1 MKGEFTRQEIF
12 SQPDAW
18 GAALEVLAGEREAV
32 QALLHDNRYES
43 VIFTGCGSTYYLS
56 LAAAAL
62 FQGQTGVN
70 ARALPAS
77 EIWLYPRSAFRADG
91 KTLLVAV
98 SRSGET
104 TETLHAVEQF
114 KTMGG
119 GSVLTLS
126 CYPDKALASMGD
138 LNVVLPSGQ
147 EQSVAQTRAFSVLY
161 LATVMLTAFWDDQQ
175 PLIDEL
181 GKLSQAGRQ
190 LLQRY
195 SDLAVDWGR
204 RTTLDRFYFLGSGPR
219 YGLACELNLKMK
231 EMSLTHSEP
240 FHFMEFRHGPMSMV
254 TPDTLVVG
262 LRSEQN
268 RTQENQVLEDMRA
281 RGAQVLSLAED
292 DADVAFASGLSET
305 ARNILYLPVAQV
317 MAYERSLAKGLDPD
331 RPHNLEAV
339 VRLDGRSS

>member
-1 MKGEFTRQEIF
+1 MKGTFTRQEIF

-18 GAALEVLAGEREAV
+18 ADALQILAGQRTAV
-32 QALLHDNRYES
+32 QTLLRNNHYDS
-43 VIFTGCGSTYYLS
+43 VIFIGCGSPYYLS

-62 FQGQTGVN
+62 FQEQTGIY

-77 EIWLYPRSAFRADG
+77 EIWLYPRSAFRGDG
-91 KTLLVAV
+91 KTLLITV

-104 TETLHAVEQF
+104 SETLHAVEQF
-114 KTMGG
+114 KALGG
-119 GSVLTLS
+119 GSILTIS
-126 CYPDKALASMGD
+126 CYPDKPLASMGD
-138 LNVVLPSGQ
+138 VNIVLPSGQ

-161 LATVMLTAFWDDQQ
+161 VATVILIAFWSDQQ

-181 GKLSQAGRQ
+181 AKLPQAGLQ
-190 LLQRY
+190 LLQNY
-195 SDLAVDWGR
+195 ADLAVDWGQ
-204 RTTLDRFYFLGSGPR
+204 RTELDRFYFLGSGPR

-254 TPDTLVVG
+254 TPETLIVG
-262 LRSEQN
+262 LRSQQN

-281 RGAQVLSLAED
+281 MGAQVLSLDEAA
-292 DADVAFASGLSET
+292 ADVNFSSGLSET
-305 ARNILYLPVAQV
+305 ARNILYLPFCQI
-317 MAYERSLAKGLDPD
+317 MAFERSLAKELDPD

-339 VRLDGRSS
+339 VRLDGNLS

>member
-1 MKGEFTRQEIF
+1 MKGTFTRQEIF

-18 GAALEVLAGEREAV
+18 ADALKVLAGERAAV
-32 QALLHDNRYES
+32 GALLRNQQFES

-62 FQGQTGVN
+62 FQEQTHVY

-91 KTLLVAV
+91 KTLLITV

-104 TETLHAVEQF
+104 SETLHAVEQF
-114 KTMGG
+114 KSQRG
-119 GSVLTLS
+119 GSVLTIS
-126 CYPDKALASMGD
+126 CYPDKPLASMGD
-138 LNVVLPSGQ
+138 LNIVLPSGQ

-161 LATVMLTAFWDDQQ
+161 IATVMLAAFWNDQQ
-175 PLIDEL
+175 PPIDEL
-181 GKLSQAGRQ
+181 QKLPQAGRQ
-190 LLQRY
+190 LLQTY
-195 SDLAVDWGR
+195 ADLAAAWGQH
-204 RTTLDRFYFLGSGPR
+204 TELDRFYFLGSGAR

-231 EMSLTHSEP
+231 EMTLTHSEP

-254 TPDTLVVG
+254 TPETLIVG

-268 RTQENQVLEDMRA
+268 RAQENLVLEDMRA
-281 RGAQVLSLAED
+281 MGAQVLSLDEAN
-292 DADVAFASGLSET
+292 ADVNFASGLSET
-305 ARNILYLPVAQV
+305 ARNVLYLPFCQV
-317 MAYERSLAKGLDPD
+317 MSFERSLAKGLDPD

-339 VRLDGRSS
+339 VRLGT